1 MKNIKVIA
9 ISDSS
14 EAIEQVARW
23 YFAQWDS
30 KNPNATLTDVVD
42 KISCTK
48 QRAGFVAYCHDKL
61 VGAAEITFSHDT
73 CWLDGVYVDESARG
87 KGVAEVLV
95 SHAKL
100 KASEL
105 GWQTLYLKCEPHL
118 VALYNKYGFEVVA
131 NKDSKLIM
139 ATQIAS

>member
-1 MKNIKVIA
+1 MENIKVIA
-9 ISDSS
+9 MSEST

-23 YFAQWDS
+23 YFSQWDS
-30 KNPNATLTDVVD
+30 KDPKATLTDVVD

-48 QRAGFVAYCHDKL
+48 RRAGFVVYCHDKL
-61 VGAAEITFSHDT
+61 VGAAEITFSGDT

-87 KGVAEVLV
+87 KGIAEVLV

-105 GWQTLYLKCEPHL
+105 GWKNLYLKCEPHL

-131 NKDSKLIM
+131 NKDGKLVM
-139 ATQIAS
+139 VTQIAS